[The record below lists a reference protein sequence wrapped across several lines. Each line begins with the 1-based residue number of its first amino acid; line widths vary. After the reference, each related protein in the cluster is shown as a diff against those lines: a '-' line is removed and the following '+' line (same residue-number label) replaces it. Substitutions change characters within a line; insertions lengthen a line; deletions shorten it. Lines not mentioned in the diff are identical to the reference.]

1 MPALG
6 RGERHQRRRARR
18 CRVTNKKRT
27 KGGWHFRGK
36 VPASFLAI
44 VAAAAAILAPTAAAA
59 QPSVSDRVLVV
70 PFENTRHETRLQW
83 LGEASAVLLED
94 QLAARRV
101 GAIPRDERVRA
112 FEELH
117 LPLTASLSH
126 ATVIKV
132 GHLVGAS
139 EVIVG
144 GFSLDGNTLR
154 VDAHRIRIDVGRVE
168 PDVSDRAPVTDLF
181 ASFGRLAGKLAPDS
195 VAPAAPAQPSPP
207 LPAFENYIKGLVAEN
222 PSAQAA
228 FLEAAIKAYPG
239 YDRAELALWSVRT
252 AVADHVS
259 ALAAARAVSASSPLS
274 RRAKFLAGVSLTT
287 MKRYDEAFAVFKAWV
302 DETPSGSERSAGA
315 GAALNNLGVI
325 QMRRGATPETG
336 LPAFYLTKASEADPS
351 DVDVLF
357 NLGYAY
363 MLDRNHQAAIYW
375 LREAVR
381 RDPGDP
387 DAHFVLAAA
396 LQASGSSVEAEREK
410 ELARR
415 LSSRYGELERRAAND
430 KLPVPKGLERLR
442 DEPASP
448 GGFRADPAVVTTAQR
463 DQRELVTFHL
473 DRARRLYDREADGE
487 AMTELRRAIYLS
499 PYEAQAHLLVGR
511 IHLRAGRPQE
521 AVNALK
527 ISIWSEDTAPAHVT
541 LAEAYLKL
549 QNAAGARAELERALA
564 LDPNSA
570 DAKRML
576 AEMK

>member
-1 MPALG
+1 M
-6 RGERHQRRRARR
+6 
-18 CRVTNKKRT
+18 TNKKRT
-27 KGGWHFRGK
+27 KGGWHLSGK
-36 VPASFLAI
+36 GASHLFG
-44 VAAAAAILAPTAAAA
+44 VAAAIAAIFTVDPVAA
-59 QPSVSDRVLVV
+59 QRPVTDRVLVV

-94 QLAARRV
+94 HLRARRV

-132 GHLVGAS
+132 GHLVGAT

-144 GFSLDGNTLR
+144 GFALEGSTLR

-168 PDVSDRAPVTDLF
+168 PDVSDKAPVTDLF
-181 ASFGRLAGKLAPDS
+181 ASLGRLAGKLAPDAAAPS
-195 VAPAAPAQPSPP
+195 APARSAPP
-207 LPAFENYIKGLVAEN
+207 LPAFESYIKGLVAEN
-222 PSAQAA
+222 PAAQAA
-228 FLEAAIKAYPG
+228 FLEAAIKAFPG
-239 YDRAELALWSVRT
+239 YDRAELALWNVRT
-252 AVADHVS
+252 GVADHVS
-259 ALAAARAVSASSPLS
+259 ALAAARAVPASSPLS
-274 RRAKFLAGVSLTT
+274 WRAKFLAAVSLTAL
-287 MKRYDEAFAVFKAWV
+287 KRYDEAFAVFKAWV
-302 DETPSGSERSAGA
+302 DEGPPGA
-315 GAALNNLGVI
+315 EKTGGVGAALNNLGVI
-325 QMRRGATPETG
+325 QIRRGSTPETG
-336 LPAFYLTKASEADPS
+336 VATFYLTKAADADPA
-351 DVDVLF
+351 DVDFLF

-363 MLDRNHQAAIYW
+363 MLDRNNQAAIYW

-381 RDPGDP
+381 RDPADP

-396 LQASGSSVEAEREK
+396 LQGSGSSVEADREK
-410 ELARR
+410 ELAQR

-430 KLPVPKGLERLR
+430 KLPVPRGLERLR
-442 DEPASP
+442 DEPATP
-448 GGFRADPAVVTTAQR
+448 GGFRADPAVVTSAQR

-473 DRARRLYDREADGE
+473 DRARRLYEREADGE
-487 AMTELRRAIYLS
+487 AMVELRRAIYLS

-511 IHLRAGRPQE
+511 IHLRAGRPLE

-527 ISIWSEDTAPAHVT
+527 ISIWSQDTAPARVV

-549 QNAAGARAELERALA
+549 QNAAAARTELERALT
-564 LDPNSA
+564 LDPNSP

>member
-1 MPALG
+1 
-6 RGERHQRRRARR
+6 
-18 CRVTNKKRT
+18 VTNKKRT

-36 VPASFLAI
+36 VPATFSGI
-44 VAAAAAILAPTAAAA
+44 VACAALLATHPLAA
-59 QPSVSDRVLVV
+59 QRPITDRVLVM
-70 PFENTRHETRLQW
+70 PFENTRHEPRLQW

-94 QLAARRV
+94 HLTARRV
-101 GAIPRDERVRA
+101 AAIPRDERVRA
-112 FEELH
+112 FEDLH

-132 GHLVGAS
+132 GHLVGAA

-144 GFSLDGNTLR
+144 GYVLDGTTLR
-154 VDAHRIRIDVGRVE
+154 VNAHRIRIDVGRVD
-168 PDVSDRAPVTDLF
+168 PDVSDQASLTDLF
-181 ASFGRLAGKLAPDS
+181 ASLARLAGKLAPDS
-195 VAPAAPAQPSPP
+195 AAPAAPSQPAPP

-222 PSAQAA
+222 PTAQAA
-228 FLEAAIKAYPG
+228 FLDAAIKAFPG
-239 YDRAELALWSVRT
+239 YDRAELALWNVRT
-252 AVADHVS
+252 GVADHVS
-259 ALAAARAVSASSPLS
+259 ALAAARAVPASSPLS
-274 RRAKFLAGVSLTT
+274 RRAKFLAGVSLTAL
-287 MKRYDEAFAVFKAWV
+287 KRYDEAFAVFKAWV
-302 DETPSGSERSAGA
+302 DEAPSGSEKAAGL

-325 QMRRGATPETG
+325 QIRRGATAETG
-336 LPAFYLTKASEADPS
+336 LPAFYLTKAADADPG
-351 DVDVLF
+351 DVDFLF

-363 MLDRNHQAAIYW
+363 MLDRNNQAAIYW

-396 LQASGSSVEAEREK
+396 LQGSGSSVEAEREK

-415 LSSRYGELERRAAND
+415 LSSRYGELERRAASD
-430 KLPVPKGLERLR
+430 KLPVPRGLERLR
-442 DEPASP
+442 DEPAAP
-448 GGFRADPAVVTTAQR
+448 AGFRPDPAVVTSAQR

-473 DRARRLYDREADGE
+473 DRARRLYERAADGE
-487 AMTELRRAIYLS
+487 AMSELRRALYLS

-527 ISIWSEDTAPAHVT
+527 ISIWSQDTAPAHVA

-549 QNAAGARAELERALA
+549 QNAAGARTELERALA

>member
-1 MPALG
+1 MICACAAL
-6 RGERHQRRRARR
+6 
-18 CRVTNKKRT
+18 
-27 KGGWHFRGK
+27 
-36 VPASFLAI
+36 LATHP
-44 VAAAAAILAPTAAAA
+44 VAAQRPVT
-59 QPSVSDRVLVV
+59 DRVLVM
-70 PFENTRHETRLQW
+70 PFENTRHEPRLQW

-94 QLAARRV
+94 QLTARRV
-101 GAIPRDERVRA
+101 AALPRDERVRA
-112 FEELH
+112 FEDLH

-132 GHLVGAS
+132 GHLVGAT

-144 GFSLDGNTLR
+144 GYVLDGTTLR
-154 VDAHRIRIDVGRVE
+154 VDAHRIRIDVGRVD
-168 PDVSDRAPVTDLF
+168 PDVSDQASLTDLF
-181 ASFGRLAGKLAPDS
+181 ASFARLAGKLAPDS
-195 VAPAAPAQPSPP
+195 AVPIAPSQPAPP

-222 PSAQAA
+222 PAAQAS
-228 FLEAAIKAYPG
+228 FLDAAIKAFPG
-239 YDRAELALWSVRT
+239 YDRAELALWDVRT

-259 ALAAARAVSASSPLS
+259 ALAAARAVPAASPLS
-274 RRAKFLAGVSLTT
+274 RRAKFLAGVSLTAL
-287 MKRYDEAFAVFKAWV
+287 KRYDEAFAVFKAWA
-302 DETPSGSERSAGA
+302 DEAPSRSDKTAGL

-325 QMRRGATPETG
+325 QIRRGGTPETG
-336 LPAFYLTKASEADPS
+336 VPAFYLTKATDADPG
-351 DVDVLF
+351 DVDFLF

-363 MLDRNHQAAIYW
+363 MLDRNNQAAVYW

-396 LQASGSSVEAEREK
+396 LQGSGSSVEAEREK

-415 LSSRYGELERRAAND
+415 LSSRYGELERRAASD
-430 KLPVPKGLERLR
+430 KLPVPRGLERLR
-442 DEPASP
+442 DEPAAP
-448 GGFRADPAVVTTAQR
+448 AGFRPDPAVVTSAQR

-473 DRARRLYDREADGE
+473 DRARRLYEREADGE
-487 AMTELRRAIYLS
+487 AMAELRRAIYLS
-499 PYEAQAHLLVGR
+499 PYEAKAHLLVGR

-527 ISIWSEDTAPAHVT
+527 ISIWSEDTAPAHVA

-549 QNAAGARAELERALA
+549 QNPAGARTELERALA

-576 AEMK
+576 AGLK